1 LFQFAKILIVKN
13 ISEGVGIFFTDRGGF
28 NCSAYQYPR
37 RVIIVTVAGKK
48 KRYELFFFIGCSEIL
63 KTKAQK

>member
-1 LFQFAKILIVKN
+1 VK
-13 ISEGVGIFFTDRGGF
+13 EWGFFFTDRGGF

-37 RVIIVTVAGKK
+37 RVIVTVAGKK
-48 KRYELFFFIGCSEIL
+48 KRYELFFFNGCSEIF